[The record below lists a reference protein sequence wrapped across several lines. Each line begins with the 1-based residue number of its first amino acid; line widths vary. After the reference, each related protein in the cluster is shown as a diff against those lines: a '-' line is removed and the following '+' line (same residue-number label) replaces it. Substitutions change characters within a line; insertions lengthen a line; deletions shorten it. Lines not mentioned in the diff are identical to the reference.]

1 MNLNQLKYFVAVAEH
16 QSFTKAAN
24 QYYLSQTAISQQI
37 RALEDAV
44 GVRLLDR
51 DNRPVTLTPAGS
63 VLFQEAKGI
72 LSRMDTALSRTRD
85 ASTRT
90 GGYSAGGVHQ
100 GV

>member
-44 GVRLLDR
+44 ACGCW
-51 DNRPVTLTPAGS
+51 
-63 VLFQEAKGI
+63 
-72 LSRMDTALSRTRD
+72 
-85 ASTRT
+85 T
-90 GGYSAGGVHQ
+90 GTIAR
-100 GV
+100 